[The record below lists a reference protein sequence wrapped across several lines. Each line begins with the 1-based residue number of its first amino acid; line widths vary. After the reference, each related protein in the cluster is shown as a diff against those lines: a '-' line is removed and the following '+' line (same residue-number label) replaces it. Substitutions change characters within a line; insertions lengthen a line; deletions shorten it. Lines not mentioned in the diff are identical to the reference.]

1 MQEKTLFKLSL
12 ICSLIGIFIILI
24 INESYNL
31 SYSNISLIDNS
42 SIGKPVKVQGFIYS
56 ISNSPGILIMNI
68 QDKTSNITVIA
79 FKEEDINLQKNDLIE
94 VSGIVKEYNNKLEIE
109 AKEIKIY

>member
-1 MQEKTLFKLSL
+1 MHEKTLFKLSL
-12 ICSLIGIFIILI
+12 ICSLVGIFIILV

-42 SIGKPVKVQGFIYS
+42 SIGKTVKVQGFITS
-56 ISNSPGILIMNI
+56 VSNSPGILIMNI

-79 FKEEDINLQKNDLIE
+79 FKEEEINLQKNDLIE
-94 VSGIVKEYNNKLEIE
+94 VSGIVKEYKDKLEIE
-109 AKEIKIY
+109 AKEIKVY